1 MVTAAAAA
9 VETLDSL
16 KSKLD
21 RGKEGE
27 REREISIKNTYATQ
41 SIVSSR
47 PKVK

>member
-27 REREISIKNTYATQ
+27 RERDFDQKYIRNAKYS
-41 SIVSSR
+41 V
-47 PKVK
+47 